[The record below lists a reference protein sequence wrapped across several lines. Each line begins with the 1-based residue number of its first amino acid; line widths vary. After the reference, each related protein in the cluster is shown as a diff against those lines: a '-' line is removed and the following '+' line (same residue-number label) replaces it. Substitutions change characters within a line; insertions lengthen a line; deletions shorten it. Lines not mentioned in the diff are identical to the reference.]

1 MTNIYSKHMQTS
13 ANHHKP
19 TCLSDTVTIKLKN
32 SSTIF
37 IPIKSKSQPPVKRV
51 HFSPLPT

>member
-19 TCLSDTVTIKLKN
+19 TCLSDTIT
-32 SSTIF
+32 
-37 IPIKSKSQPPVKRV
+37 IKSKVQAQ
-51 HFSPLPT
+51 FLDL